1 MWSNHVIKLVLFDLD
16 GTLIQSTELIMESFR
31 VTFKT
36 FFKDVDV
43 EPVLTSFLG
52 QTLKETFGYYMN
64 EDDSLDEIIAFYRKT
79 SESLIQSKMVAYPNA
94 IEMMTYLKD
103 KDVQI
108 GVVTSKMNKVAR
120 EHLTLVGLD
129 RYVEHLVGYEDVTN
143 HKPDKEPLEKAL
155 SLFNMKS
162 SDAIYIGDHENDIR
176 AAKACHMMSCA
187 VSYSHRLKEMLSYM
201 PDYVIDDLLHIKD
214 IV

>member
-1 MWSNHVIKLVLFDLD
+1 MIKLVLFDLD

-31 VTFKT
+31 VTFKQ

-64 EDDSLDEIIAFYRKT
+64 EDDSLDELIAFYRKT

-94 IEMMTYLKD
+94 IEMMTYLKELNI
-103 KDVQI
+103 QI

-129 RYVEHLVGYEDVTN
+129 TYVEHLVGYEDVTN

-155 SLFNMKS
+155 ALFNMKS

-176 AAKACHMMSCA
+176 AAKACQMMSCA
-187 VSYSHRLKEMLSYM
+187 VSYSHRLKEMLTYM
-201 PDYVIDDLLHIKD
+201 PDYVIDDLLQIKD